1 MRLAWAIVVAGCG
14 GTATGG
20 EGAPQK
26 VFVEFDGIVLQQGSE
41 DATTN
46 TSSAIAANL
55 SPFLASAADREL
67 RITQILGEL
76 DAILTPFRLEVV
88 TERPEIGRYDMIVI
102 GGTPQEA
109 GLDAGLGGVAA
120 VDCANATPNKIVVVF
135 GNAFPAGFGAEK
147 LASLAI
153 AGLGSSQGIPSSNV
167 ADDCLCWKGIACENT
182 RRCTFGGPGTPI
194 AGGDPC
200 AGEETTMDPT
210 AEFAAIYPLASAQ

>member
-1 MRLAWAIVVAGCG
+1 MRLGWLLLVGCG

-26 VFVEFDGIVLQQGSE
+26 VFVEFDGIVLEQGNE

-55 SPFLASAADREL
+55 SPYRLGVADREL
-67 RITQILGEL
+67 QITQVLSEL
-76 DAILTPFRLEVV
+76 DAILEPFRLDVV
-88 TERPEIGRYDMIVI
+88 TERPEVGRYDMIVI

-109 GLDAGLGGVAA
+109 GLSAGLGGVAA
-120 VDCANATPNKIVVVF
+120 VDCSNTTPNKIVVVF
-135 GNAFPAGFGAEK
+135 GNSFPASFGGDTM
-147 LASLAI
+147 ASLAI

-182 RRCTFGGPGTPI
+182 RRCTFGGPGTEI
-194 AGGDPC
+194 AGGDVC
-200 AGEETTMDPT
+200 ADGETTMDPT
-210 AEFAAIYPLASAQ
+210 AEFAAIYPFASAQ